1 MDNIDIN
8 EETLSGMGTF
18 HATQYAAFRRV
29 EDGGPKIDVQ
39 ITPKSDR
46 KLNLKIPSELHELQ
60 EVDLGNEK
68 PEPVMKGAVMDEWCT
83 PGELCIDESFEKD
96 LAWILVRLA
105 PQHPEIQQV
114 PGWCGFN
121 QMLSPDKSQT
131 TMVGPLP
138 IINAPAHEFETLW
151 TVIQKCKA
159 MTKLRNGSYTVV
171 TMDEGLYNKAIMLQ
185 WAKTE
190 AFKDVIIILGGF
202 HTQMNFSKATGKYV
216 ESSGIPDMWVES
228 EVFGE
233 ATAQNIVKGKHW
245 NRVARAHKI
254 SYEAL
259 WRVLWPLLLTWAH
272 DNGEPVDESSLEE
285 MARRLANEFSTRSDD
300 LKDLTT
306 HGLLISQVI
315 ELIKK
320 FDEAHQDNPT
330 FCYWRKYM
338 NLVSILLRFTRAL
351 REGDWEL
358 YLSSFAE
365 MLPWF
370 AAYDHVNYTRW
381 GVVYLAEMRLLPQT
395 APEVYLGFLRGDF
408 VTRETHHTFN
418 QIPDDQALEHVNK
431 SGKTAGGLVGITR
444 TDSARDRWCL
454 TYNEKAQLSED
465 TKAMFGIGSEKE
477 CDHRDSG
484 KSRMRQD
491 EEDVLRLVCQFKKYD
506 VSVTQLT

>member
-1 MDNIDIN
+1 
-8 EETLSGMGTF
+8 MGTF

-29 EDGGPKIDVQ
+29 EDGEPKIDVQ

-68 PEPVMKGAVMDEWCT
+68 PEPVMKGAVMDEWYT
-83 PGELCIDESFEKD
+83 PDELCIDESFEKD
-96 LAWILVRLA
+96 LAWILVWLA

-114 PGWCGFN
+114 PGWSGFN
-121 QMLSPDKSQT
+121 QMLSSDKSQT

-151 TVIQKCKA
+151 TAIQKCKA

-171 TMDEGLYNKAIMLQ
+171 TMDEGLYNKAMMQQ
-185 WAKTE
+185 WARTG
-190 AFKDVIIILGGF
+190 AFKDVIITLGGF
-202 HTQMNFSKATGKYV
+202 HTQMNFSKAIGKYV
-216 ESSGIPDMWVES
+216 ESSGISHMWVES

-233 ATAQNIVKGKHW
+233 ATAENTAKGKHW
-245 NRVARAHKI
+245 NRVARAHKLG
-254 SYEAL
+254 YDAL

-285 MARRLANEFSTRSDD
+285 MARRLANEFSTKSDD
-300 LKDLTT
+300 LKNLTT
-306 HGLLISQVI
+306 HGLLIAQVSQVT

-320 FDEAHQDNPT
+320 FDAAHQDNPT
-330 FCYWRKYM
+330 FYYWRKYM
-338 NLVSILLRFTRAL
+338 NLVSIFLRFTRAL

-395 APEVYLGFLRGDF
+395 ASEVYQGFLRGDF
-408 VTRETHHTFN
+408 ATKETHHTFN
-418 QIPDDQALEHVNK
+418 QISDDQALEHVNK
-431 SGKTAGGLVGITR
+431 SGKTAGGLAGITR

-454 TYNEKAQLSED
+454 TYNERAQFRKTLKLCLALE
-465 TKAMFGIGSEKE
+465 AEKSVITEILGNRE
-477 CDHRDSG
+477 CD
-484 KSRMRQD
+484 KM
-491 EEDVLRLVCQFKKYD
+491 KKMF
-506 VSVTQLT
+506 LG